1 MSTTRPPG
9 AMIRETWARLS
20 PWPAGKWLFSM
31 LFARL
36 VPYSGSIHPLVHELS
51 GGHCR
56 VTMRDRPSLR
66 NHLRSIHAV
75 ALMNLGELSSGLAL
89 VCGLPDDTRAILV
102 GLSMEYLKKARGTL
116 EAACDFPV
124 PAVTGREEL
133 ELVVDIRDGA
143 GDVVARARAK
153 WLVDRLV

>member
-1 MSTTRPPG
+1 MPKQQNPG
-9 AMIRETWARLS
+9 AMIRGAWDRLS
-20 PWPAGKWLFSM
+20 PKPGGKWLFSK

-36 VPYSGSIHPLVHELS
+36 VPYSGSVHPLVTELS
-51 GGHCR
+51 SGHCR
-56 VTMRDRPSLR
+56 VVMRDRPGIR
-66 NHLRSIHAV
+66 NHLRSVHAV
-75 ALMNLGELSSGLAL
+75 ALMNLGEMASGLGL
-89 VCGLPDDTRAILV
+89 VYGLPDDTRAILV

-124 PAVTGREEL
+124 PSVTRREEL
-133 ELVVDIRDGA
+133 ELVVDIRDAA